1 MEILVNFVLYTFYT
15 LVIIMIVISLIEY
28 PGIWALLIIILL
40 SPILLPIWLPYK
52 VNKILSEKQ

>member
-1 MEILVNFVLYTFYT
+1 MEILVNAVLYTFYT